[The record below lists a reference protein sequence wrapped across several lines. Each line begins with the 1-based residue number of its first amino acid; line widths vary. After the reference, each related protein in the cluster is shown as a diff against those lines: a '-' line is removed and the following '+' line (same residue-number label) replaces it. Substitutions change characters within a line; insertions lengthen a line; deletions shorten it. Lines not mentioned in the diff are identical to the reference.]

1 MIFTINIPSKKEREL
16 LKGVL
21 QELRGICGGAPYW
34 RLVLTIL
41 SEKLN
46 ELRNKELKNAKAKN
60 NYKKISN

>member
-21 QELRGICGGAPYW
+21 QELRRINGDVPYW

-46 ELRNKELKNAKAKN
+46 ELRNNELKNAKAKN
-60 NYKKISN
+60 NHKTQN